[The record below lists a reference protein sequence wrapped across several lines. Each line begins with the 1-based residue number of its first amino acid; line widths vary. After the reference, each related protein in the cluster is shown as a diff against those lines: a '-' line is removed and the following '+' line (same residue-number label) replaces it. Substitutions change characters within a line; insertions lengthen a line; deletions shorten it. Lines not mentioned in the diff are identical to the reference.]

1 MNDLAGKYMGNYR
14 IIRLLGKGGF
24 ADVYL
29 GEHRYLNKQVAMKFL
44 HTQLNPTAVENFLFE
59 ARHLSKLVHPHIIQV
74 LDFGFE
80 GETPF
85 LVMDYAPGGT
95 LRERHP
101 KGETVAL
108 PTVVSYAG
116 AIASALQY
124 VHEEGLIH
132 RDLKP
137 ENLLVGRNGEIL
149 LSDFGIALLAP
160 TAGSPQVPEMLGSL
174 AYMAPEQIRGA
185 PQPLSDQYALAVLVY
200 EWLSGELP
208 FRGSASDLYNRHL
221 SIAPASIRE
230 KNPTISSSVEQVVL
244 KALSKDPDSRFVNAL
259 SFAEA
264 LAEASYLGFSQEAY
278 ETQLVSS
285 RAGSESGAVNSR
297 VHHNNLPVSLT
308 QLIGRDREVQ
318 TVCALLD
325 RPEVRLLTMTGA
337 GGIGKTKLALQVGA
351 DLLKQFA
358 HGVCWV
364 ALSAISD
371 PKLVLPTI
379 AHTLGLQGRS
389 HRQPIERLYTYLRD
403 KHLLLILDNFEQI
416 LPAAPLLSTLLAS
429 CPRLKVLVTSRA
441 LLHLQGEYEFQVA
454 PLDLPDLKHL
464 STCED
469 LLHYS
474 AIALFVKRAQE
485 INLDFRLTEENA
497 DVVAEICMRL
507 NGLPLAIELAAARL
521 KLLSLRGLYPR
532 LEQQLSVLTG
542 GKQDAPQRQQT
553 LRNTIQ
559 WSYDLLTSEE
569 QYLFRL
575 CCVFVK
581 GFTLEAVE
589 AICNRVGDLR
599 TPVFDLLKSLIDKS
613 LILLREQG
621 DDEPRL
627 SLLHAIREYGMELLI
642 ASGELE
648 QARMAFAEFYL
659 RSAEEAE
666 PAFNGPKQAVW
677 LRRQELELENF
688 RATLNI
694 FLEYSK
700 TEEALRLAATLRH
713 LWMLGG
719 YLSEGLYFLEQGVKA
734 HHEGK
739 SPVSGNVVAKALFVA
754 GWLAYW
760 QNDPER
766 ATEFLSESSSLS
778 RSLGNRRVLA
788 ETLQYQGNLAYLHGD
803 IRLATTMHDESLKL
817 FREIGYRKGVAEILL
832 AMGANALYQG
842 KYDRASELCQ
852 ESLALVRE
860 IGNVWNIAVNLHYLG
875 WAVFMQG
882 DIRRARKLSEESV
895 AIFETLGKSVLSVES
910 RIMLAY
916 IVEALGEET
925 IARTFLREA
934 LALGKEMGS
943 QDDIGRVLCGLGSLA
958 LRQGDLALA
967 RSHFEE
973 CIAVLKGRWLNPRNK
988 WVLASSLEK
997 VGEIALTEGQPAA
1010 FTVRLFAVA
1019 ETIRKA
1025 HGYYSPLGI
1034 VQPLY
1039 DRTLAEGRT
1048 QLGEQNFATLW
1059 AEGQSMTPEQV
1070 LQTWSKEE
1078 KAFSEPLTVPVPAP
1092 TRTRY
1097 ANLTRRQ
1104 YEVLRLVAKGL
1115 TNTQIAEQLV
1125 VSMSTV
1131 DTHIQSI
1138 YGKLGV
1144 SSRVRA
1150 TRYAIEHGLL
1160 REE

>member
-1 MNDLAGKYMGNYR
+1 MKDLSGQQMGNYR
-14 IIRLLGKGGF
+14 IIRLLGIGGF

-29 GEHRYLNKQVAMKFL
+29 GEHRYLNKQVAMKIL
-44 HTQLNPTAVENFLFE
+44 HTQLNPTAVENFLCE
-59 ARHLSKLVHPHIIQV
+59 ARHLSQLAHPHIIHV

-80 GETPF
+80 EETPF

-101 KGETVAL
+101 KGVTVAL
-108 PTVVSYAG
+108 PTVVSYAS
-116 AIASALQY
+116 AVASALHY
-124 VHEEGLIH
+124 VHGQGLIH

-137 ENLLVGRNGEIL
+137 ENLLVGRNDEIL

-160 TAGSPQVPEMLGSL
+160 TTVSLQIPEVFGSL

-185 PQPLSDQYALAVLVY
+185 PQPASDQYALAVLVY
-200 EWLSGELP
+200 EWLCGDLP
-208 FRGSASDLYNRHL
+208 FRGSASELYNRHL
-221 SIAPASIRE
+221 SAAPASIQE
-230 KNPTISSSVEQVVL
+230 KNPTISPAVEQVVL
-244 KALSKDPDSRFVNAL
+244 QALSKDPESRFMNSL

-264 LAEASYLGFSQEAY
+264 LAEASYPGFAQYAFQSQLFPA
-278 ETQLVSS
+278 
-285 RAGSESGAVNSR
+285 RAGSNTGVVNSC
-297 VHHNNLPVSLT
+297 VHYNNLPEWLT
-308 QLIGRDREVQ
+308 QLIGREGEVQ
-318 TVCALLD
+318 AACVLLD

-364 ALSAISD
+364 SLSAITD
-371 PKLVLPTI
+371 PKRVLPTI
-379 AHTLGLQGRS
+379 AHTLGLHGSTHRS
-389 HRQPIERLYTYLRD
+389 YIERLNTYLRD

-429 CPRLKVLVTSRA
+429 CPLLKVLVTSRA
-441 LLHLQGEYEFQVA
+441 KLHLQGEYEFQVA

-464 STCED
+464 STCEN
-469 LLHYS
+469 LIHYS

-485 INLDFRLTEENA
+485 INLDFQLTEENA
-497 DVVAEICMRL
+497 HLVAEICVRL

-589 AICNRVGDLR
+589 AICKSVGDLR

-642 ASGELE
+642 ASGDLE

-659 RSAEEAE
+659 RLAEEAE
-666 PAFNGPKQAVW
+666 PAFNGPMQAVW

-688 RATLNI
+688 RAALHI
-694 FLEYSK
+694 LLEHAR
-700 TEEALRLAATLRH
+700 TEMALRLAAALQH

-719 YLSEGLYFLEQGVKA
+719 YLSQGLYFLEQGVKA
-734 HHEGK
+734 HYEGK
-739 SPVSGNVVAKALFVA
+739 SPVPANVLAKALYIA

-766 ATEFLSESSSLS
+766 ATAFLSESSSLS
-778 RSLGNRRVLA
+778 RSLEDQRVFADVLFF
-788 ETLQYQGNLAYLHGD
+788 QGNIAYNRGD
-803 IRLATTMHDESLKL
+803 IQLATAMHDESLRL
-817 FREIGYRKGVAEILL
+817 YREIGNRKGAAEILL
-832 AMGANALYQG
+832 VMGANALYLG
-842 KYDRASELCQ
+842 KYKQAHELC
-852 ESLALVRE
+852 EECLALVRD
-860 IGNVWNIAVNLHYLG
+860 IGNAWNIAVNLHYLG
-875 WAVFMQG
+875 WTVFMLG
-882 DIRRARKLSEESV
+882 DIRRARQLCEESV
-895 AIFETLGKSVLSVES
+895 AIFETLGKSVFAVES

-925 IARTFLREA
+925 TARTFLEEA
-934 LALGKEMGS
+934 LALGKEMES
-943 QDDIGRVLCGLGSLA
+943 QDDIGRVLCGLGHLA

-967 RSHFEE
+967 RSQFEE
-973 CIAVLKGRWLNPRNK
+973 SIALLKGRWLSPRNK
-988 WVLASSLEK
+988 WVLASCLER
-997 VGEIALTEGQPAA
+997 VGEIALVQGRPAW
-1010 FTVRLFAVA
+1010 TVHLFAIA
-1019 ETIRKA
+1019 ETIRRA

-1034 VQPLY
+1034 EHSLH
-1039 DRTLAEGRT
+1039 DRTLARARA
-1048 QLGEQNFATLW
+1048 QLGKQNFAALW
-1059 AEGQSMTPEQV
+1059 AEGQSMSLEQV
-1070 LQTWSKEE
+1070 LTTWTKEE
-1078 KAFSEPLTVPVPAP
+1078 NALSKPLISPVPAP
-1092 TRTRY
+1092 TSTPV

-1150 TRYAIEHGLL
+1150 TRYAIEHDLV
-1160 REE
+1160 

>member
-24 ADVYL
+24 AEVYL

-59 ARHLSKLVHPHIIQV
+59 ARQLSKLAHPHIIHV

-80 GETPF
+80 EETPF

-108 PTVVSYAG
+108 STVVSYAS
-116 AIASALQY
+116 AVASALEY

-160 TAGSPQVPEMLGSL
+160 TTGLAQAPEMFGSL

-185 PQPLSDQYALAVLVY
+185 PQLLSDQYALAVLVY

-208 FRGSASDLYNRHL
+208 FRGSASELYNQHL
-221 SIAPASIRE
+221 SSAPGSIQE
-230 KNPTISSSVEQVVL
+230 KNPKISSAVEQVVL
-244 KALSKDPDSRFVNAL
+244 QALSKDPESRFVNAL

-264 LAEASYLGFSQEAY
+264 LVEASYLGSSQEAF
-278 ETQLVSS
+278 ETKLYSS
-285 RAGSESGAVNSR
+285 RAGSDSVAANSR
-297 VHHNNLPVSLT
+297 VHYDNLPAWLT
-308 QLIGRDREVQ
+308 QLIGREGEVQ
-318 TVCALLD
+318 AACALLD

-337 GGIGKTKLALQVGA
+337 GGIGKTKLASQVGA

-364 ALSAISD
+364 SLSAISD
-371 PKLVLPTI
+371 PKRVLPTI
-379 AHTLGLQGRS
+379 AHTLGLQGS
-389 HRQPIERLYTYLRD
+389 NHRPHIERLNTYLRD

-429 CPRLKVLVTSRA
+429 CPLLKVLVTSRA
-441 LLHLQGEYEFQVA
+441 KLHLQGEYEFQVA

-485 INLDFRLTEENA
+485 INLDFQLTEENA
-497 DVVAEICMRL
+497 HVVAEICVRL

-589 AICNRVGDLR
+589 AICKSVEDLR
-599 TPVFDLLKSLIDKS
+599 TPVIDLLKSLIDKS

-642 ASGELE
+642 ASGDLE
-648 QARMAFAEFYL
+648 QARIAFAEFYL

-666 PAFNGPKQAVW
+666 PAFNGPMQAVW

-688 RATLNI
+688 RAALHI
-694 FLEYSK
+694 LLENAR
-700 TEEALRLAATLRH
+700 TEAALRLAIALQH

-719 YLSEGLYFLEQGVKA
+719 YLSEGLYFLEQGLKA

-739 SPVSGNVVAKALFVA
+739 SPVSGNVVAKALYVA
-754 GWLAYW
+754 GWLTYW

-766 ATEFLSESSSLS
+766 ATVFLSESASLS
-778 RSLGNRRVLA
+778 RSLENQRVLA
-788 ETLQYQGNLAYLHGD
+788 EALHYQGNVAYNHGD
-803 IRLATTMHDESLKL
+803 IEVATTMHDESLKL
-817 FREIGYRKGVAEILL
+817 YREIGDRKGVAELL
-832 AMGANALYQG
+832 LVLGANALYLG
-842 KYDRASELCQ
+842 KYEQACELCE

-860 IGNVWNIAVNLHYLG
+860 IGNAWSIATNLHYLG
-875 WAVFMQG
+875 WTVFMLG
-882 DIRRARKLSEESV
+882 DFRRARQLSEESV
-895 AIFETLGKSVLSVES
+895 AIFETLGKSVFAVES

-916 IVEALGEET
+916 IVDALGEET
-925 IARTFLREA
+925 TARTFLQEA

-943 QDDIGRVLCGLGSLA
+943 QDDTGRVLCGLGHLA
-958 LRQGDLALA
+958 LRQEDLALA
-967 RSHFEE
+967 RNYFEE
-973 CIAVLKGRWLNPRNK
+973 SIALLKGRWLSPRNK
-988 WVLASSLEK
+988 WVLASCLES
-997 VGEIALTEGQPAA
+997 VGEIVLIQGQPAW
-1010 FTVRLFAVA
+1010 TVHLFAIA
-1019 ETIRKA
+1019 ETIRWA

-1034 VQPLY
+1034 EHPLHN
-1039 DRTLAEGRT
+1039 RTLARARA
-1048 QLGEQNFATLW
+1048 QLGEQNFAMLW
-1059 AEGQSMTPEQV
+1059 AQGQSMPLEQV
-1070 LQTWSKEE
+1070 LKTWTKEE
-1078 KAFSEPLTVPVPAP
+1078 NAFSEPLLLAVPAP
-1092 TRTRY
+1092 TPTPY

-1104 YEVLRLVAKGL
+1104 YEVLRLVAQGL
-1115 TNTQIAEQLV
+1115 TNTQIAAQLV

-1150 TRYAIEHGLL
+1150 TRYAIEHNLV
-1160 REE
+1160 